1 MHSLIG
7 PYAWRVFANKPRTF
21 KFGEQFLDVFY
32 VGERAFSSVFT
43 IASSEQSRVGEFS
56 RPLPA
61 SRVCRTLF
69 LKLLDFFCSQFLCD
83 RNLELV
89 RWWMS
94 TSIKSE
100 LFSFLCV
107 NQGQIS
113 TKKLPSVVTQNSAT
127 IVCFFYFYLS
137 HFVVN
142 SFMVSGLLTSVE
154 LFNS

>member
-1 MHSLIG
+1 MATSEFIKRSDITHSLIG

-69 LKLLDFFCSQFLCD
+69 LKLLDFFALNFYAIEISNSSADGWVLPLNLSYFLSCVWTKVKFQRKNYHPLWLRTAQLLFVFLFLPVSFCS
-83 RNLELV
+83 
-89 RWWMS
+89 
-94 TSIKSE
+94 
-100 LFSFLCV
+100 
-107 NQGQIS
+107 
-113 TKKLPSVVTQNSAT
+113 
-127 IVCFFYFYLS
+127 
-137 HFVVN
+137 
-142 SFMVSGLLTSVE
+142 
-154 LFNS
+154 